1 MGSKK
6 IVVEGLEFAFR
17 NVPGSA
23 ITRVSVGG
31 EDAFGFD
38 PDTASFVDF
47 VEARRIVVSPDLP
60 PAQLNGLRLAL
71 IEHSSSRTV

>member
-1 MGSKK
+1 MGNKK
-6 IVVEGLEFAFR
+6 IVMEGLEFAFR

-47 VEARRIVVSPDLP
+47 VDARRIVVKPDLS
-60 PAQLNGLRLAL
+60 PAQLSALRMAL
-71 IEHSSSRTV
+71 IEHCSSRAV

>member
-1 MGSKK
+1 
-6 IVVEGLEFAFR
+6 
-17 NVPGSA
+17 
-23 ITRVSVGG
+23 VGG